1 MPNSGLHR
9 SFTVDAG
16 TGRLQH
22 VETGIR
28 QLRHLEQQLDTVR
41 KDFASSREE
50 EVRLSSDVTASHLQ
64 RQLMTLNRQ
73 IRQTIVQAFGEQ
85 SKQYETFEALREAM
99 PPGSVANYGHYVKA
113 CIFDL
118 HRERLQLLQ
127 YGSSV
132 PQPGID
138 PSTDL
143 YTAGML
149 LRFLEHEIAWAQRG
163 SGFFGVILLR
173 LREWPLLKADH
184 SYWATHELIMGW
196 ACVLK
201 TSLRG
206 YDVACRLT
214 DKEFAAVLRDVDSVT
229 IQIAVSR
236 LVKQLRLASQRCLG
250 MANVA
255 IDVATAIYPFDG
267 ETVKD
272 LLLHGRTHWNEAE
285 Q

>member
-1 MPNSGLHR
+1 MPNSALHR
-9 SFTVDAG
+9 SFKVDTG
-16 TGRLQH
+16 MGRLQQ

-28 QLRHLEQQLDTVR
+28 QLRQLEQQLDTVR
-41 KDFASSREE
+41 EDFASCSEE
-50 EVRLSSDVTASHLQ
+50 EVRLSSDVIASHLQ

-85 SKQYETFEALREAM
+85 SKQYETFEALRGAG
-99 PPGSVANYGHYVKA
+99 PQSGSVPSYGHYVKA
-113 CIFDL
+113 CLFDL
-118 HRERLQLLQ
+118 HRERLQLQ
-127 YGSSV
+127 YESSV

-173 LREWPLLKADH
+173 LRERPLPKADH
-184 SYWATHELIMGW
+184 PDWATHELIMSC

-236 LVKQLRLASQRCLG
+236 LVKQVRLASQRCLG

-255 IDVATAIYPFDG
+255 IDVATAIYPFNG

-272 LLLHGRTHWNEAE
+272 LLLHGRTHWNEVE

>member
-1 MPNSGLHR
+1 
-9 SFTVDAG
+9 
-16 TGRLQH
+16 
-22 VETGIR
+22 
-28 QLRHLEQQLDTVR
+28 LRHLEQQLDTVR
-41 KDFASSREE
+41 KDFASGSEE

-64 RQLMTLNRQ
+64 RQLVTLNGQ
-73 IRQTIVQAFGEQ
+73 IRQTIVHAFGEQ
-85 SKQYETFEALREAM
+85 SKQYETFEALRGAGLQS
-99 PPGSVANYGHYVKA
+99 GSVPSYGHYVKA

-184 SYWATHELIMGW
+184 PDGAMHELIMSW

-272 LLLHGRTHWNEAE
+272 LLLHGRTHWNEME